1 MTRTASSRR
10 RRSEAV
16 AAAIRSKLQMD
27 PIASTASEAAKT
39 FADDAKLWAAVIEQA
54 HISLD

>member
-1 MTRTASSRR
+1 MIIFAARRRRRCGGARRDLLGSRWQRLRTAS
-10 RRSEAV
+10 
-16 AAAIRSKLQMD
+16 AAAR
-27 PIASTASEAAKT
+27 T